1 MGKFPEISK
10 LTKSNAVLL
19 KEKGYK
25 NREVATR
32 FGLFKASV
40 SRILHR
46 YKEKAHVFY
55 PNKEVGILARTI
67 IRTNRVIKQICRDK
81 PSIIS
86 TEIRTSPPERSDVS
100 I

>member
-10 LTKSNAVLL
+10 LTKSNAALL

-32 FGLFKASV
+32 FGLKASV

-55 PNKEVGILARTI
+55 PNKEVGILAKTI
-67 IRTNRVIKQICRDK
+67 IRTNRAIKQICRDK